1 MLPACIGSKSAGRA
15 FTATR
20 PAGFVTTTKV
30 SWPFVTTRL

>member
-1 MLPACIGSKSAGRA
+1 VLPACIGSKSAGSA

-20 PAGFVTTTKV
+20 PAGLVTTTKV